1 MRYGVSCVE
10 EDGDGDGES
19 SSTTMEDIGGGAY
32 VIKLDGEGLED
43 IVGLGRGGG
52 GEMVEDMIELKGEG
66 GIEEDILS
74 LEGDGEMVEDM
85 V

>member
-19 SSTTMEDIGGGAY
+19 SSTIVEGIGGGAY
-32 VIKLDGEGLED
+32 VIVLDGGVED
-43 IVGLGRGGG
+43 IIGLGGGE
-52 GEMVEDMIELKGEG
+52 EMVEDMIEG
-66 GIEEDILS
+66 GMEEDILS

>member
-1 MRYGVSCVE
+1 
-10 EDGDGDGES
+10 
-19 SSTTMEDIGGGAY
+19 
-32 VIKLDGEGLED
+32 
-43 IVGLGRGGG
+43 
-52 GEMVEDMIELKGEG
+52 MVEDMIELKGEG